1 MSHSPPPSTSIPPAP
16 PAGPSPIRFLL
27 RWTFRL
33 LLVLLVLLVAGVLLM
48 DTIVKSVLENRIR
61 ERTGR
66 DVKIGK
72 LELSLLNSRVTI
84 ENFKLYNPADLGGG
98 PFLDMPE
105 IHVELDRAALAR
117 RQLHFKLIRLHLA
130 ELNLVQSAAEAHQ
143 LRRDLRQLAELNLV
157 QSAAGRTNLGPLP
170 PFDASVLTNQGPRT
184 AGNRDDKLE
193 FAGIDTLN
201 LTLGKVQLTDLKQ
214 PANSREFALGV
225 TNQVISDIRDSRDL
239 QVKLLPLLLRT
250 GAPIWFQLFGNFP
263 APPPPP
269 AAPDILAPI
278 PGPAP
283 KK

>member
-1 MSHSPPPSTSIPPAP
+1 MSHSPPPSASIPSAP

-61 ERTGR
+61 EQSGR
-66 DVKIGK
+66 DVKIGSLK
-72 LELSLLNSRVTI
+72 LSLLNSRVTI
-84 ENFKLYNPADLGGG
+84 ENFKLYNTADLGGG

-117 RQLHFKLIRLHLA
+117 RQLHFKLIRLH
-130 ELNLVQSAAEAHQ
+130 
-143 LRRDLRQLAELNLV
+143 LAELNLV

-201 LTLGKVQLTDLKQ
+201 LTLGKIKQTDLKQ

-225 TNQVISDIRDSRDL
+225 TNEVISDIRDGRDL

-250 GAPIWFQLFGNFP
+250 GGPILFQLFGNLP
-263 APPPPP
+263 ALPPPP
-269 AAPDILAPI
+269 AAPDILAPL
-278 PGPAP
+278 PRSGPQ
-283 KK
+283 K

>member
-1 MSHSPPPSTSIPPAP
+1 MSHPPPPPPGSIPTAP
-16 PAGPSPIRFLL
+16 PARPSPIRLLL
-27 RWTFRL
+27 RWMFGL
-33 LLVLLVLLVAGVLLM
+33 LLL

-66 DVKIGK
+66 DVKIGN
-72 LELSLLNSRVTI
+72 LNLSLLNSRVTI
-84 ENFKLYNPADLGGG
+84 ENFKLYNTADLGGG
-98 PFLDMPE
+98 PFLDLPE

-130 ELNLVQSAAEAHQ
+130 ELNLVA
-143 LRRDLRQLAELNLV
+143 
-157 QSAAGRTNLGPLP
+157 SAAGRPNLGPLP
-170 PFDASVLTNQGPRT
+170 PFDASVLTNQVPRT

-201 LTLGKVQLTDLKQ
+201 LTLGKIKQTDLKQ
-214 PANSREFALGV
+214 PANSRELALGV
-225 TNQVISDIRDSRDL
+225 TNEVITGIRDGRDL

-250 GAPIWFQLFGNFP
+250 SGPILFQLFGNLP
-263 APPPPP
+263 ALPPPD

-278 PGPAP
+278 PGTAP